1 MANSVA
7 AGRGGDVAFFAPGL
21 IEFLREASQ
30 GSPEFN
36 KELRIA
42 AQQVA
47 EKVVREAQ
55 MGAAMQAPHGK
66 NRGPNSSG
74 MSQAQVVSKGLRARR
89 DRIPTIKLDHNRGY
103 PSKSRSNR
111 SRRAEGPFLR
121 GKIKPPGTVTMGEV
135 FYGAEYGGRGRKTTQ
150 QFLRHRGKQGYFFW
164 EAVRDNK
171 GFIVEEYNKAIDMVF
186 KKLASGAY

>member
-7 AGRGGDVAFFAPGL
+7 AGRGGDVAFYAPGL

-47 EKVVREAQ
+47 DKVVKDAQ

-66 NRGPNSSG
+66 NTGPKSSG
-74 MSQAQVVSKGLRARR
+74 MSQAQMVSKGLRARR
-89 DRIPTIKLDHNRGY
+89 DRIPIIKLDHSRGY
-103 PSKSRSNR
+103 PSKSRPNR
-111 SRRAEGPFLR
+111 SR
-121 GKIKPPGTVTMGEV
+121 KQKVMMGHV
-135 FYGAEYGGRGRKTTQ
+135 FYGAEFGGRGRPTTR

-171 GFIVEEYNKAIDMVF
+171 SYVVEEYSKAIDMVF